1 MTADKNRIPSADDLR
16 AAVLA
21 DPGAYGLEPRE
32 ASTIAGLDD
41 ERIERTLR
49 EIAAGN
55 PLILAT
61 VTRLDRELATQAVR
75 NRLARLRDL
84 GDRMWEQ
91 GEPEDRYS

>member
-21 DPGAYGLEPRE
+21 DPGAYGLPTRE
-32 ASTIAGLDD
+32 ARNIAGLPD

-61 VTRLDRELATQAVR
+61 VNSLDRELASAAVAER
-75 NRLARLRDL
+75 IARLRDL
-84 GDRMWEQ
+84 GDRMWDDDAY
-91 GEPEDRYS
+91 EDQP

>member
-1 MTADKNRIPSADDLR
+1 MTADPNRIPSADDLR

-32 ASTIAGLDD
+32 ASNIAELPD

-61 VTRLDRELATQAVR
+61 VTRLDRELASAAVR
-75 NRLARLRDL
+75 DRLQRLRDL
-84 GDRMWEQ
+84 GDRMWDD
-91 GEPEDRYS
+91 EPM